1 MCKIKQSILY
11 LTQCLWYLL
20 TEYLSHLLIPYLRHF
35 YNFMKHNYSIISN
48 TFSIP
53 ITLTN
58 TCARIPTIIFL
69 GCAILFTIT
78 LKLIVFPF
86 WIRITCCTIQY
97 FTNVLT
103 LFTLVNILYHLSLF
117 YLEHTFIGDINSN
130 TTSIISTYT
139 NPECII
145 NFNVI

>member
-20 TEYLSHLLIPYLRHF
+20 TQYLSHLLIHYLWHF
-35 YNFMKHNYSIISN
+35 YNFITRNYWIISN

-69 GCAILFTIT
+69 RCAILFAIT

-117 YLEHTFIGDINSN
+117 YLEHIFIGDINSN